1 MGLSF
6 YRNPPQVI
14 LIHDTYGDVNVVPN
28 RRINQIKTWF
38 GFWHPARMASYYH
51 LNLNG
56 LQLVFLIAAF
66 FGIGFVFYAVLWLSI
81 PSYTRR
87 EALLQK
93 ARAQQ
98 LAGE

>member
-1 MGLSF
+1 MSSQIDVLTKSKHGLVSGTL
-6 YRNPPQVI
+6 R
-14 LIHDTYGDVNVVPN
+14 G
-28 RRINQIKTWF
+28 
-38 GFWHPARMASYYH
+38 MASYYH

-81 PSYTRR
+81 PGYTRR